1 MTSKVEFW
9 LFFQIFF
16 IVGKLIYYYTD
27 CTKEGKH
34 TIRCG
39 MFYAIRPYKTSK
51 HFRIAGKLH
60 DRIEDNY
67 MITVTDSS
75 ACSLQ

>member
-1 MTSKVEFW
+1 MHV
-9 LFFQIFF
+9 
-16 IVGKLIYYYTD
+16 YYYTD

-39 MFYAIRPYKTSK
+39 MFYAIRLNKTSK

-67 MITVTDSS
+67 MITVTLVKIASNL
-75 ACSLQ
+75 LQINYQYS